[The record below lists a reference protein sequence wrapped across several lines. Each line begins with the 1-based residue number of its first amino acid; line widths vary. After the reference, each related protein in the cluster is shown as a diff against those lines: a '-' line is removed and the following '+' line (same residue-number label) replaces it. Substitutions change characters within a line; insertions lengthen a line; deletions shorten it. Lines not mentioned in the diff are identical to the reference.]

1 MVLVLSVD
9 ARKAR
14 KKPLRSAQAVEPQQT
29 RTPMGTHLTHGLPA
43 QWETGTVR
51 ELRAHA
57 RYAGVG
63 QGQLDDAADTA
74 DIISLVRKV
83 QVAQSED
90 LGSQSTFNAVLTD
103 QFIRAL
109 VPTTT
114 NRMGDLTLAL
124 RILTTSPGQVDPN
137 SLYPYGSHSV
147 PALSHAVRFY
157 LFAAYKNP
165 GSDDANTAFALVQAL
180 VEAGAATAGKDYRCV
195 PALTYAAFFKSVR
208 LVKLLVDHGARCD
221 VAMEGPRTVGYSPL
235 HAAVEIDPRNTMATL
250 AKLYE
255 SVRHGL
261 IRRIDKRYWNEVFP
275 KPTEFAGVPSGQ
287 QFYDGF
293 EFDAYGSLFSHAA
306 SGDETFSFKASDS
319 ILGLQ
324 EWTGATVDL
333 LLNTNTCNFDQRDL
347 KGRTALH
354 QAAMFGNL
362 RAVEVL
368 LSAGA
373 PTHILDTAGF
383 SALHYAARR
392 GYAEVVATLEA
403 ASGAVMGSK
412 GLFGLLYS
420 DVQARKYAE
429 TRPWKPS
436 AERDLG
442 GWRGGSDSDE
452 LLLDYCDMPEIEK
465 EDFTGELFG
474 RYIVANKPF
483 IVRGYGLD
491 WKMRT
496 AWRRDNFLRKY
507 GDLRFETGAIGYAS
521 TLGFEA
527 PEMSVSEYVE
537 YMESDNKEYNNTL
550 YIFQNGIARSHPELT
565 GDFDQHPDIVKQIP
579 QAVGFQSAGESAG
592 KQFYLGP
599 KDTGAQPHT
608 HNHAWNMM
616 AYGRKLWYM
625 WSPDAAFYTTIPSR
639 PYIDRFVRQL
649 PTNERPMS
657 CIQEA
662 GDFVYV
668 PAGWGHTAL
677 NLEDSIGIAIG
688 FRDAYSTPF
697 YTNDKCMGYDALQ
710 PINSGGSSSR

>member
-1 MVLVLSVD
+1 M
-9 ARKAR
+9 A
-14 KKPLRSAQAVEPQQT
+14 
-29 RTPMGTHLTHGLPA
+29 THLMHGLPA
-43 QWETGTVR
+43 RWETGTAR

-63 QGQLDDAADTA
+63 QGQLDGTAGTA
-74 DIISLVRKV
+74 DIISLVRK
-83 QVAQSED
+83 AQASHPD
-90 LGSQSTFNAVLTD
+90 DVGSQSTYNAALTD
-103 QFIRAL
+103 QFVRAL

-114 NRMGDLTLAL
+114 NPMGDLALAL
-124 RILTTSPGQVDPN
+124 RILNASPGQVDPN
-137 SLYPYGSHSV
+137 ALYPYGTHLV
-147 PALSHAVRFY
+147 PVLSHAVRFY
-157 LFAAYKNP
+157 LFAAYKSP
-165 GSDDANTAFALVQAL
+165 GSDDARAAFALVKAL
-180 VEAGAATAGKDYRCV
+180 AEAGAATAGKDYRCV

-221 VAMEGPRTVGYSPL
+221 MAMEGPRTVGYSPL
-235 HAAVEIDPRNTMATL
+235 HAAVEIDPRATMTTL

-255 SVRHGL
+255 SVHHGL
-261 IRRIDKRYWNEVFP
+261 TRRIDERHWHEVFP
-275 KPTEFAGVPSGQ
+275 KPTEFTGIPSGQ
-287 QFYDGF
+287 QFYEGF

-306 SGDETFSFKASDS
+306 SSDEIVSFKASDS

-324 EWTGATVDL
+324 EWTGETLDIL
-333 LLNTNTCNFDQRDL
+333 LGTNTCNFNQQDL

-373 PTHILDTAGF
+373 PVNILDTAGF

-392 GYAEVVATLEA
+392 GYAEIVAALEA
-403 ASGAVMGSK
+403 AASGGVMGAK

-420 DVQARKYAE
+420 DLQARKYAE
-429 TRPWKPS
+429 TRPWKPI
-436 AERDLG
+436 AGRDLG

-452 LLLDYCDMPEIEK
+452 LLLDYCDLPEIKK
-465 EDFTGELFG
+465 EDFTGEVFG

-496 AWRRDNFLRKY
+496 AWRRDHFLHKY
-507 GDLRFETGAIGYAS
+507 GELRFETGAIGYAS

-527 PEMSVSEYVE
+527 PEMSVREYVQ

-550 YIFQNGIARSHPELT
+550 YIFQNGVGRSHPELS
-565 GDFDQHPDIVKQIP
+565 GDFDQHPEVVKQIP

-599 KDTGAQPHT
+599 KNTGAQPHT

-625 WSPDAAFYTTIPSR
+625 WSPDAAFYTTIPIR

-649 PTNERPMS
+649 PPDERPMS

-688 FRDAYSTPF
+688 FRDTYSTPF

-710 PINSGGSSSR
+710 PSGST